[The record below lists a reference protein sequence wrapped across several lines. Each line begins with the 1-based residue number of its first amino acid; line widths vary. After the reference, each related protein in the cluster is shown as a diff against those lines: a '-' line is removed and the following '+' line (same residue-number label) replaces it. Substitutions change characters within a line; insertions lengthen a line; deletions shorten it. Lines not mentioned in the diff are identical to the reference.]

1 MDYLCAMFGD
11 FSFGRFGFTVRT
23 DRQTDRQTHRQ
34 TDRQTHRITDTGD
47 RYTRAIIVVQ
57 SNDDR
62 AKDKLTGRRR
72 PRIIITK

>member
-23 DRQTDRQTHRQ
+23 DRQTDRQ
-34 TDRQTHRITDTGD
+34 TDTGD